1 MRYSIIVPVYN
12 AATFLNACIES
23 VRMQAVDDW
32 ELLLIDDGSTDG
44 SGAMADAW
52 ASRDERIRVLHQL
65 NQGQFFARQAGIDA
79 AEGDYLLFLDSDDRW
94 EAECLSKLNAALER
108 TNPDILLFAAR
119 IFEAGEDTGRV
130 IGRFSPHAQAISP
143 EELRRSLLTSNDLNS
158 LCLKAFRRELFS
170 GDEADYSAFAAP
182 QCGEDKVRLLYPV
195 SNAKKIFSIPD
206 TLYQY
211 HHRTESVMH
220 QMALSSAQRML
231 SNEMFAML
239 RRALSEWDMNTPENN
254 DLLDAYYLRNFLSV
268 YYGMKRSAQTA
279 QSRKAL
285 HSYPWREQ
293 IYLPAFCFRAVRR
306 LNARDQIRLAAA
318 MVYL

>member
-1 MRYSIIVPVYN
+1 MRYSIIVPIYN
-12 AATFLNACIES
+12 AAPFLNACIET

-44 SGAMADAW
+44 SGAMADTW
-52 ASRDERIRVLHQL
+52 ASRDERIRVLHQSNL
-65 NQGQFFARQAGIDA
+65 GQFFARQAGIDA
-79 AEGDYLLFLDSDDRW
+79 AEGEYLLFLDSDDRW
-94 EAECLSKLNAALER
+94 EAECLSTLNAALER
-108 TNPDILLFAAR
+108 VNPDILLFAAR

-130 IGRFSPHAQAISP
+130 IGRVSQQAQTMSP
-143 EELRRSLLTSNDLNS
+143 EELRRSLLSSHDLNS

-170 GDEADYSAFAAP
+170 GDETDYSVFAAP

-195 SNAKKIFSIPD
+195 SNAEKIFSISD

-220 QMALSSAQRML
+220 QMALPSAQRML

-239 RRALSEWDMNTPENN
+239 RRALSEWEMNTPENN

-268 YYGMKRSAQTA
+268 YYGMKRSCRTA

-293 IYLPAFCFRAVRR
+293 IYLPAFRFRAVRG

-318 MVYL
+318 MVHL